1 MITGGQMSGE
11 DLLFMDGQMSGEDLL
26 FKDASEWGNLNG
38 AGEWEK
44 GAGKL
49 RGEAKQAE
57 RGGQAERGEI
67 VKF

>member
-38 AGEWEK
+38 AGE
-44 GAGKL
+44 
-49 RGEAKQAE
+49 
-57 RGGQAERGEI
+57 
-67 VKF
+67 